1 MIVHLPTT
9 TQHIGQLLS
18 RQYASE
24 TAKNRRVLL
33 KILSSIRF
41 LARQA
46 LALRGHDDDHD
57 GNLIQLLKLH
67 GEADFEVLEWLKRKS
82 SPDTQ
87 NDLIKTM
94 ASNVMRQLSLKLQE
108 SLFICIMIDETTDI
122 TNKEQVTIVFRSVSD
137 KFEVNEDFVGLYTV
151 PCIDAAT
158 LFSVIKDIL
167 LGSTFQFTSF
177 EDSAT
182 MAVVP

>member
-1 MIVHLPTT
+1 VCKGYSNWKDTTLRFRNHELSASHREAVDMIVHLPTT

-67 GEADFEVLEWLKRKS
+67 GEADIEVLEWLKRKS
-82 SPDTQ
+82 
-87 NDLIKTM
+87 K
-94 ASNVMRQLSLKLQE
+94 
-108 SLFICIMIDETTDI
+108 
-122 TNKEQVTIVFRSVSD
+122 
-137 KFEVNEDFVGLYTV
+137 
-151 PCIDAAT
+151 
-158 LFSVIKDIL
+158 
-167 LGSTFQFTSF
+167 
-177 EDSAT
+177 
-182 MAVVP
+182 